1 MRRGGMHR
9 WIVRGVVLVAA
20 LTLAACQNEAMSPGP
35 VPSETSSSSLDASVS
50 PTPTEPPVDPAVV
63 VEVCGLAL
71 AATETTISV
80 FTEQTAIAELAV
92 AQGDNAAMV
101 AAAKQIDD
109 QFASLAEAFT
119 RLAERPIDAQL
130 RERLVRTAE
139 ALVEMSSE
147 YYLGSTVDTRV
158 KLAEFQAGLA
168 ETCASAAPAASTSAG

>member
-9 WIVRGVVLVAA
+9 WIVCGVVLVAA
-20 LTLAACQNEAMSPGP
+20 LTVAACQSRSVPPGP
-35 VPSETSSSSLDASVS
+35 GPSGTPSISIDVS
-50 PTPTEPPVDPAVV
+50 ESPAPTEPPVDPAVV

-109 QFASLAEAFT
+109 QFASLAETFT
-119 RLAERPIDAQL
+119 KLAERPIDAQL
-130 RERLVRTAE
+130 RERLTRTAK
-139 ALVEMSSE
+139 ALDEMSSE

-168 ETCASAAPAASTSAG
+168 EACASTTSAASPSAG

>member
-9 WIVRGVVLVAA
+9 WVTRGVALAVVLALGACHNQTVSPGVAA
-20 LTLAACQNEAMSPGP
+20 PTETSLSPT
-35 VPSETSSSSLDASVS
+35 PSESA
-50 PTPTEPPVDPAVV
+50 TPTEPPVDPAVV
-63 VEVCGLAL
+63 TEVCGLAL
-71 AATETTISV
+71 AATETTITV

-109 QFASLAEAFT
+109 QFASLAETFT
-119 RLAERPIDAQL
+119 RLAERPIDPPL
-130 RERLVRTAE
+130 RERLERTAE
-139 ALVEMSSE
+139 ALTEMSSE

-168 ETCASAAPAASTSAG
+168 ETCAAPAPAASTSTG

>member
-1 MRRGGMHR
+1 MRRGGMQR
-9 WIVRGVVLVAA
+9 WVVRGVVLAVA
-20 LTLAACQNEAMSPGP
+20 LTLAACQSDSVSPVGP
-35 VPSETSSSSLDASVS
+35 PETSSPSPDASES
-50 PTPTEPPVDPAVV
+50 ATPTEPPVDPAVV

-71 AATETTISV
+71 AATETTITV

-101 AAAKQIDD
+101 AAAKQIDQ
-109 QFASLAEAFT
+109 QFASLAETFT
-119 RLAERPIDAQL
+119 KLSQRPIDASL

-139 ALVEMSSE
+139 ALTDMSSE

-168 ETCASAAPAASTSAG
+168 EICATPAPAASTSAG